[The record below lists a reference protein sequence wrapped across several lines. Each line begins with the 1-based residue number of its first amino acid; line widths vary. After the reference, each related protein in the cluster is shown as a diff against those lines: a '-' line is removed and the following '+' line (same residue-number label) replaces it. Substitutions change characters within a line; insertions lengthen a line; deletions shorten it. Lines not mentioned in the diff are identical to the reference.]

1 MGSVRGARGDFVD
14 SLGVLLSQ
22 GVRNRRR
29 ICWAGQ
35 IFGER
40 LAQPRVDEVDLACTL
55 DPSHGTPVV
64 LDVCSCRFV
73 CMDRARL
80 VGSEG
85 LGARSPVVLGGAHRN
100 QRFSKKGAFKRILVE
115 VLVSM
120 THRSKI
126 GRVFKHSLTG
136 RVTVCG

>member
-22 GVRNRRR
+22 GVRKRRR

-40 LAQPRVDEVDLACTL
+40 LAQLRVDEVDLACTP

-64 LDVCSCRFV
+64 LDVCSCRGVGIDDSSFQ
-73 CMDRARL
+73 DRQGIEAFSD
-80 VGSEG
+80 GS
-85 LGARSPVVLGGAHRN
+85 RDRVRV
-100 QRFSKKGAFKRILVE
+100 IVE
-115 VLVSM
+115 TNKERKSG
-120 THRSKI
+120 TEI
-126 GRVFKHSLTG
+126 
-136 RVTVCG
+136 

>member
-22 GVRNRRR
+22 GVRKRRR

-40 LAQPRVDEVDLACTL
+40 LAQPRVDESTL
-55 DPSHGTPVV
+55 HAPPTQA
-64 LDVCSCRFV
+64 
-73 CMDRARL
+73 MARPL
-80 VGSEG
+80 YWMY
-85 LGARSPVVLGGAHRN
+85 A
-100 QRFSKKGAFKRILVE
+100 LVE

-126 GRVFKHSLTG
+126 GRVLKHFLTD